1 MQFLKRYG
9 FTLSIV
15 FAVIIAM
22 IWPQYFRTVGDYKL
36 SNLIIPLLQIIMFGM
51 GTEMSLSDF
60 AGVIK
65 TPKSVLIGVS
75 AQFLIMP
82 LVGYTIATGFGFE
95 PEVAA
100 GIILVGS
107 VPCGVASNV
116 ISYLAK
122 ANVALSVTLTA
133 VGTLLAP
140 IITPLW
146 MKVLAGQ
153 FIEVDVMAMVIDIIK
168 IVIVPI
174 AAGLVFNSLLK
185 GKLAW
190 LDKAMPIV
198 SMTGIALIIVV
209 ITAAG
214 RDNLMKIG
222 LLLIL
227 AAFLHNT
234 AGYLLGYW
242 SGKLFGLKE
251 RDCRTIA
258 IEVGLQNAGLAS
270 GLSNAM
276 GKASTIGLASAVF
289 GPVMNTTGSI
299 LASYW
304 HRKPLDEKK

>member
-15 FAVIIAM
+15 LAVIIAM
-22 IWPQYFRTVGDYKL
+22 IWPQYFRAVGDYKL
-36 SNLIIPLLQIIMFGM
+36 SNLIIPLLQVIMFGM
-51 GTEMSLSDF
+51 GTEMSLNDF

-75 AQFLIMP
+75 AQFIIMP
-82 LVGYTIATGFGFE
+82 LVGYAIATGLGFE

-100 GIILVGS
+100 GIVLVGS

-153 FIEVDVMAMVIDIIK
+153 FIEVNVMAMVIDIIK

-174 AAGLVFNSLLK
+174 AAGLVFNVLLK
-185 GKLAW
+185 GKLSW
-190 LDKAMPIV
+190 LDRAMPIV
-198 SMTGIALIIVV
+198 SMAGIALIIVV

-222 LLLIL
+222 MLLIL

-234 AGYLLGYW
+234 AGYFLGYW
-242 SGKLFGLKE
+242 SGKLLGLKE

-304 HRKPLDEKK
+304 HRKPLEETK

>member
-15 FAVIIAM
+15 LAVIIAM
-22 IWPQYFRTVGDYKL
+22 IWPQYFRAVGDYKL
-36 SNLIIPLLQIIMFGM
+36 SNLIIPLLQVIMFGM
-51 GTEMSLSDF
+51 GTEMSLNDF

-75 AQFLIMP
+75 AQFIIMP
-82 LVGYTIATGFGFE
+82 LVGYAIATGLGFE

-100 GIILVGS
+100 GIVLVGS

-174 AAGLVFNSLLK
+174 AAGLIFNVLLK
-185 GKLAW
+185 GKLSW
-190 LDKAMPIV
+190 LDRAMPIV
-198 SMTGIALIIVV
+198 SMAGIAMIIVV

-222 LLLIL
+222 MLLIL

-234 AGYLLGYW
+234 AGYFLGYW
-242 SGKLFGLKE
+242 SGKLLGLKE

-276 GKASTIGLASAVF
+276 GKAATIGLASAVF

-304 HRKPLDEKK
+304 HRKPLQEN

>member
-1 MQFLKRYG
+1 MIFLKRYG

-15 FAVIIAM
+15 LAVIVAM
-22 IWPQYFRTVGDYKL
+22 IWPQYFRSIGDYKL
-36 SNLIIPLLQIIMFGM
+36 SNLIIPLLQVIMFGM
-51 GTEMSLSDF
+51 GTEMSLNDF
-60 AGVIK
+60 AGIIK

-75 AQFLIMP
+75 AQFIIMP
-82 LVGYTIATGFGFE
+82 LVGFAIATGLGFE

-153 FIEVDVMAMVIDIIK
+153 FIEVDEMAMVIDIIK

-174 AAGLVFNSLLK
+174 AAGLVFNALLK
-185 GKLAW
+185 GKLSW
-190 LDKAMPIV
+190 LDKAMP
-198 SMTGIALIIVV
+198 IVV

-222 LLLIL
+222 MLLIL

-234 AGYLLGYW
+234 AGYFLGYW

-304 HRKPLDEKK
+304 HRKPIT

>member
-22 IWPQYFRTVGDYKL
+22 IWPDYFRTVGDYKL
-36 SNLIIPLLQIIMFGM
+36 SNLIIPLLQVIMFGM

-75 AQFLIMP
+75 AQFIIMP
-82 LVGYTIATGFGFE
+82 LVGYAIATGFGFE

-100 GIILVGS
+100 GIVLVGS

-174 AAGLVFNSLLK
+174 AAGLVFNTLLK

-227 AAFLHNT
+227 AALLHNT

-242 SGKLFGLKE
+242 SGKFFGLKE

-304 HRKPLDEKK
+304 HRKPLKEQQ